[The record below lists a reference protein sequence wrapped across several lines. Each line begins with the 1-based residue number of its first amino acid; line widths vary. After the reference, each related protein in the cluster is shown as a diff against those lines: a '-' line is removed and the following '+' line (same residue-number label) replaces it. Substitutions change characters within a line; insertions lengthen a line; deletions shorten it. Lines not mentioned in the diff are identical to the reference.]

1 MGRVHKKGEARIA
14 QPFHDVVG
22 QQVLQAVARAALP
35 ARTQRVG
42 RAAVAA
48 GDGGMA
54 IREHLY
60 KDPRA
65 RATPNGHGRA
75 ALVMSEWRSFSLFA

>member
-1 MGRVHKKGEARIA
+1 MGRVQKKGEARIA

-22 QQVLQAVARAALP
+22 QQVLQAVTRAALP

-48 GDGGMA
+48 GKRRVD
-54 IREHLY
+54 ISEHL
-60 KDPRA
+60 
-65 RATPNGHGRA
+65 
-75 ALVMSEWRSFSLFA
+75 